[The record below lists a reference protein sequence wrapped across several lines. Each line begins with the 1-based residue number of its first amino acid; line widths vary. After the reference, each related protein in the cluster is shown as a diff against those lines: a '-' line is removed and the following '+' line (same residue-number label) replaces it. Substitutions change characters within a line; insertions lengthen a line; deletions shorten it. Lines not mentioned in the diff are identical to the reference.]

1 METKGKQKEKTKPFS
16 EKVCGE

>member
-1 METKGKQKEKTKPFS
+1 METKGKQKEKRKPFS